1 MVGNWDVNV
10 NIGGMPQKLATAF
23 GELTGNIIGAQYTPI
38 AYIGSQVVNGINHA
52 ILAEQLLITGKDT
65 KNIVLMIFNEKP
77 DGITLVNI
85 ERIVESG
92 AEFGGTVVDVKTDIP
107 DEAKAIFNEA
117 LTGFV
122 GSAVEPFA
130 LLATQVVKGV
140 DYIFA
145 ATVKP
150 VVPDPK
156 STAAIVVVNGLDK
169 KITFIDM
176 LQSNLNKTS
185 LGYAFTW

>member
-1 MVGNWDVNV
+1 MVGNWDINIS
-10 NIGGMPQKLATAF
+10 IGGMPQKLATAF
-23 GELTGNIIGAQYTPI
+23 SEITGNIIGAQYTPI

-52 ILAEQLLITGKDT
+52 VLAEQLLITGKDT
-65 KNIVLMIFNEKP
+65 KNIVLMIFNEKS

-85 ERIVESG
+85 ERIVEGG

-122 GSAVEPFA
+122 GSTVEPFA